1 MVPTL
6 IAQSS
11 ASTSLIS
18 CSPRCITSQQLVSAI
33 GAQARCLSL
42 QGIDSRRARGARSRV
57 AVAAVRCGAP
67 STGSVQQQRTRE
79 AMCGS
84 GGSPWRHAMS
94 LAVAGGL
101 SLQLLLAPASL
112 AVLAPSQPD
121 IDTFENVPTQLSAQ
135 GEVKD
140 VPLSSVV
147 SGPKK
152 KEIEGCTRKC
162 VPTCA
167 RGGDGAPGLGPIS
180 VRKEIVVFK
189 EGFRSRQ
196 YCLSECAR
204 VCAVVRPGQGHTAGA
219 AD

>member
-1 MVPTL
+1 
-6 IAQSS
+6 
-11 ASTSLIS
+11 
-18 CSPRCITSQQLVSAI
+18 
-33 GAQARCLSL
+33 
-42 QGIDSRRARGARSRV
+42 
-57 AVAAVRCGAP
+57 
-67 STGSVQQQRTRE
+67 
-79 AMCGS
+79 
-84 GGSPWRHAMS
+84 MS

-196 YCLSECAR
+196 YCLSECAQ
-204 VCAVVRPGQGHTAGA
+204 VCALSYDRDKATLLAPQIEAAAAKAGLSTSTAAPAAQQAPGQQGQSRR
-219 AD
+219 